1 MTSAVSETTAA
12 AFTDQDLR
20 QLAAQGVSLE
30 EARRQI
36 ELLRHPPPPTRV
48 LRPCSPGDGIRR
60 LDEAGQEAAL
70 ASWKEAADAGRV
82 GKFVPA
88 SGAASRMFKGLLTA
102 LDGKPSDEAE
112 RFFAELHRFP
122 FLDDLAAALG
132 SRGLD
137 LGQLR
142 EDGRAQDRQ
151 AILRALLT
159 PEGLGYAELPKALIP
174 FHRYGNGEVRTP
186 FEEHLVD
193 AIFSTRDRNGI
204 CRLHFTVSPDDAE
217 RFRDL
222 LDSAVPDLEQRYGVR
237 IAVGFSFQSPS
248 TDTLA
253 ADPEGNPFRD
263 DDGTLLFRPGG
274 HGALLQNLHDC
285 ARDQTRGGAD
295 LVLIRNID
303 NVLPEARKAST
314 ERWRQI
320 LIGQLAEVQAQVH
333 RHLEQLEAAAPN
345 LQVIEEARTFTVDQL
360 HAPLPGHFETA
371 EPAEKARLLRDRLDR
386 PLRVCGIIRNLG
398 EPGGGPFWVEG
409 QDGQISLQIVET
421 AQIAKDDPDQQARL
435 AASTHF
441 NPTDLAC
448 ALRNRQGQPYDL
460 PRYVDPTTAF
470 VAAKSHEGRPLTAL
484 ERPGLWNGSMAG
496 WNTVFLEMADETFAP
511 VKTVIDLLRPE
522 HQVEP

>member
-1 MTSAVSETTAA
+1 MTSAVSGPA
-12 AFTDQDLR
+12 AFTDPDRQ
-20 QLAAQGVSLE
+20 QLADRGIPLDEAQ
-30 EARRQI
+30 RQM
-36 ELLRHPPPPTRV
+36 ELLRHPPRPTRV
-48 LRPCSPGDGIRR
+48 LRPCSPGDGILA

-70 ASWKEAADAGRV
+70 ASWQEAAAAGRV
-82 GKFVPA
+82 GKLVPA
-88 SGAASRMFKGLLTA
+88 SGAASRMFKALLAA
-102 LDGKPSDEAE
+102 LEGESNADADT
-112 RFFAELHRFP
+112 FFAELHRFP

-142 EDGRAQDRQ
+142 EDGREDDCQ

-174 FHRYGNGEVRTP
+174 FHRYPNGEVRTP

-193 AIFSTRDRNGI
+193 ATFSARDRDGL
-204 CRLHFTVSPDDAE
+204 CRLHFTVPPEDAE

-222 LDSAVPDLEQRYGVR
+222 LDSAVPDLERRYGVR
-237 IAVGFSFQSPS
+237 FAVGFSFQSPA

-253 ADPEGNPFRD
+253 ADPEGNPFRQ

-274 HGALLQNLHDC
+274 HGALLANLHDA
-285 ARDQTRGGAD
+285 ARQGAD

-303 NVLPEARKAST
+303 NVLPEPRKART

-320 LIGQLAEVQAQVH
+320 LAGHLAGVQKEVH
-333 RHLEQLEAAAPN
+333 GLLERLASGAPDAR
-345 LQVIEEARTFTVDQL
+345 LIEEARSFTTGQL
-360 HAPLPGHFETA
+360 HAPLPGNFETA
-371 EPAEKARLLRDRLDR
+371 GPTEKARLLRDRLDR

-398 EPGGGPFWVEG
+398 EPGGGPFWVESA
-409 QDGQISLQIVET
+409 DGQVSLQIVET
-421 AQIAKDDPDQQARL
+421 AQIARDDPDQQARL

-448 ALRNRQGQPYDL
+448 ALLDRLGRPYDL
-460 PRYVDPTTAF
+460 PRYVDPNTVF
-470 VAAKSHEGRPLTAL
+470 LAAKSHEGRPLTAL

-496 WNTVFLEMADETFAP
+496 WNTVFLEIADETFAP
-511 VKTVIDLLRPE
+511 VKTVLDLLRPE
-522 HQVEP
+522 HQVGEA

>member
-12 AFTDQDLR
+12 TFTDQDLR
-20 QLAAQGVSLE
+20 QLAAQGLSLE
-30 EARRQI
+30 EARRQM

-48 LRPCSPGDGIRR
+48 LRPCSPGDGIRQ
-60 LDEAGQEAAL
+60 LDDNGQQAML
-70 ASWKEAADAGRV
+70 ASWAKAAEAGRV
-82 GKFVPA
+82 AKFVPA
-88 SGAASRMFKGLLTA
+88 SGAASRMFKGLLAA
-102 LDGKPSDEAE
+102 LDGKPSPEADT
-112 RFFAELHRFP
+112 FFAELQRFP

-142 EDGRAQDRQ
+142 EDGRAEDRQ
-151 AILRALLT
+151 AILRGLLT
-159 PEGLGYAELPKALIP
+159 PEGLDYAELPKGLIP
-174 FHRYGNGEVRTP
+174 FHRYANGEVRTP
-186 FEEHLVD
+186 FEEHLAD
-193 AIFSTRDRNGI
+193 ATFSTRDRDGV
-204 CRLHFTVSPDDAE
+204 CRLHFTVPPGDEA

-222 LDSAVPDLEQRYGVR
+222 LAQAAPDLEKRYGVR
-237 IAVGFSFQSPS
+237 FEVSFSFQSPA

-274 HGALLQNLHDC
+274 HGALLQNLHDQ
-285 ARDQTRGGAD
+285 AREGAD

-303 NVLPEARKAST
+303 NVLPEPRKPRT

-320 LIGQLAEVQAQVH
+320 LIGQLAEVQSQVH
-333 RHLEQLEAAAPN
+333 HHLQKLEAPDPSPE
-345 LQVIEEARTFTVDQL
+345 VIEEARTFTVDQL
-360 HAPLPGHFETA
+360 HAPLPRHFETA

-421 AQIAKDDPDQQARL
+421 AQIAKNDPDQQARL

-448 ALRNRQGQPYDL
+448 ALRDRHNQPYDL
-460 PRYVDPTTAF
+460 PRYVDPATAF

-496 WNTVFLEMADETFAP
+496 WNTLFLEMADETFAP